1 NLQQE
6 HQAQLEHLIGR
17 VRRWSSRYERKAGTE
32 YGNADSGGTSSL
44 RSSSRSDGGW
54 RPGFHAI
61 EETVTPGAHRGVQS
75 SRPSRPVLD
84 AITQIG
90 IATQNASIQTDGL
103 GRRLSRERSEGRNL
117 KEALCQVGHVTST
130 TSCQTDEQPF
140 QSTRKKGQGM
150 FEAITQTGVVHA
162 DAHTQ
167 AGAQTGD
174 TNLVKRLHMQPI
186 QAATP
191 GSRPSSDAF
200 CQIGVIQN
208 TTHTQTDGK
217 LLETLLL
224 ERQAQEKSWAR
235 TKPARDAVCQIGM
248 VTVTSAVQT
257 STGQILSFGIP
268 SRSKSSDAMTQIG
281 CVTRLQGVQTETRGG
296 FNVAMQTGV
305 VTQAQFVQANLIP
318 EVTISEGKVQV
329 KSRPSAQVYEVA
341 CQVAS
346 TNRSRE
352 IQADLITKPPQRP
365 EAVDGHV
372 QYEPQTNRRYE
383 VNTQFVST
391 MAKPKQTYSVQTQ
404 IGVVKSSQG
413 AQYDYSMRRAKS
425 METVSCQTR
434 SSPVDDGKAYH
445 ASQWEKPSKAFY
457 DVAAQVVHHRAPMR
471 EMQDI
476 NIQTGV
482 RTIEVASQIG
492 IVSRAEAIQ
501 TVPWK
506 PVQKSLYD
514 VKVQSGVVTQD
525 KQIDATDSAVS
536 SKPRSKS
543 YDVLTQVGVTRDSQ
557 FTQCSDTQ
565 LDIIKPRLT
574 THNVALQQGTVS
586 KSREVQADLAEKRA
600 VRPTV
605 YDVEAQTGIVS
616 HTQITQAELETKK
629 PILKMDDAEVQFI
642 PRPVDSNIESEQL
655 LEITAPKQN
664 LRPPIPNEEV
674 SVQTE
679 RWRPVCYDVQA
690 QTGTVNQTKLSQT
703 VEHGTI
709 RYETAKKEEIIQ
721 TEIINRPC
729 DSVLQS
735 EEELKLEIVAP
746 VQALKPTV
754 PKDDRGIQ
762 AQIRPDIFDIAAQ
775 CGTVRHTVETQTEV
789 WKPRMTNIGILT
801 DGWTEKNPLMKSKN
815 YDVQAQTGI
824 VNQAK
829 ETQTKEEIIAK
840 KIMETIG
847 TQVESLPDTGTI
859 NKKLQVSLMPD
870 IVEAISQRE
879 NISQGTQVRLD
890 LPRFDVAAQSGVVS
904 TDGSSQTKTGE
915 EINIKT
921 TVAKYEFGSQAEF
934 TKTQYDVEAQSG
946 IVSQV
951 GNSTV
956 QWTSLT
962 ASYDYKA
969 QTETE
974 KTTQQP
980 APITEKRRSQED
992 FAVQTQIEPTRYDVE
1007 AQSGVISQVGN
1018 TQTVQEAKST
1028 VAKYE
1033 FGSQAEFTKTQYDVE
1048 AQSGIVSQVGSTQ
1061 TVEEIKSIP
1070 IDTTIQ
1076 SEQQIQV
1083 DVVAPVR
1090 ALKPETPKDDFAVQ
1104 AYLVPTKYD
1113 VEAQCGSVSQ
1123 ATSTQT
1129 VEDVKPTV
1137 AKYEFGLQTEL
1148 VEKRYDVEAQSGVI
1162 SQVGSTQ
1169 TVQEAK
1175 STVAKYEFVQVGS
1188 TQTVEEIKSIPID
1201 TTIQSE
1207 QQIQVDVVAPVRALK
1222 PETPKDDFAVQA
1234 YLVPTKYDVE
1244 AQSGI
1249 INQIG
1254 CTQTTGDYK
1263 TITPVEDSLV
1273 LHKQQEPSPAI
1284 NKKLQVSLVPQI
1296 ADANTQ
1302 TETEYKPSIK
1312 KYEVAS
1318 QVEFVQKRYDVEAQS
1333 GIVSQVGSTQT
1344 VEEFKSITN

>member
-1 NLQQE
+1 MNRRLRLTNPESVRVLSDDLDGSHMLANELRDHLNHMISLWGKTGHLLEESRRIVPVHMRLGGVKNGLSVNTESPTTVMARTLISLAGPNYELAEGEEVRIINNSDDPHFWKVHTCSGIAEVPSVCLWISDPDLDAVKKAITIREKCIEGWELLVERMRHRLRDHYIRLLGRMADNGDILYTNKRLMQNFLQDMDCLYTPNDTTASELKRKVGRFTDRLKLVERGRRMSPSPGGNTLREQDIVAMHSPLMRLKDHENQMESLHVQSQFLGQHMTHYLQDIDADRKRVDDELAVMSNLQQE

-61 EETVTPGAHRGVQS
+61 EETVTPGAYRGVQS

-140 QSTRKKGQGM
+140 QSTRKKSQGM

-174 TNLVKRLHMQPI
+174 TNLVKQLHVQPI

-191 GSRPSSDAF
+191 GSLPSSDAF

-257 STGQILSFGIP
+257 STGQVLSFGIP

-281 CVTRLQGVQTETRGG
+281 CITRLQGVQTETRGG

-318 EVTISEGKVQV
+318 EVTISEGNVQV

-352 IQADLITKPPQRP
+352 IQTDLITKSPQRP
-365 EAVDGHV
+365 EAVDGSV

-383 VNTQFVST
+383 VNTQFAST

-457 DVAAQVVHHRAPMR
+457 DVAAQVGTKSTNKAGQTDEVPGAVALEQVQSQARAPMR

-501 TVPWK
+501 TVPWQ

-565 LDIIKPRLT
+565 LDRIKPRLT
-574 THNVALQQGTVS
+574 MHSVALQQGTVS
-586 KSREVQADLAEKRA
+586 KSREVQADLVEKRA
-600 VRPTV
+600 ARPTV

-616 HTQITQAELETKK
+616 HTQITQAELEAKK

-655 LEITAPKQN
+655 LEMTAPKQN
-664 LRPPIPNEEV
+664 LRPPIANEEV

-703 VEHGTI
+703 VEHGTTW
-709 RYETAKKEEIIQ
+709 YETAKKEEIVQ
-721 TEIINRPC
+721 TEIINLPC

-735 EEELKLEIVAP
+735 EEELKLDIVAP

-775 CGTVRHTVETQTEV
+775 CGTVHHTVETQTEV

-801 DGWTEKNPLMKSKN
+801 DGWTEKNPMLNDTAIQTLMKPKN

-859 NKKLQVSLMPD
+859 NKKLQ
-870 IVEAISQRE
+870 
-879 NISQGTQVRLD
+879 
-890 LPRFDVAAQSGVVS
+890 
-904 TDGSSQTKTGE
+904 
-915 EINIKT
+915 
-921 TVAKYEFGSQAEF
+921 
-934 TKTQYDVEAQSG
+934 
-946 IVSQV
+946 
-951 GNSTV
+951 
-956 QWTSLT
+956 
-962 ASYDYKA
+962 
-969 QTETE
+969 
-974 KTTQQP
+974 
-980 APITEKRRSQED
+980 
-992 FAVQTQIEPTRYDVE
+992 
-1007 AQSGVISQVGN
+1007 
-1018 TQTVQEAKST
+1018 
-1028 VAKYE
+1028 
-1033 FGSQAEFTKTQYDVE
+1033 
-1048 AQSGIVSQVGSTQ
+1048 
-1061 TVEEIKSIP
+1061 
-1070 IDTTIQ
+1070 
-1076 SEQQIQV
+1076 
-1083 DVVAPVR
+1083 
-1090 ALKPETPKDDFAVQ
+1090 
-1104 AYLVPTKYD
+1104 
-1113 VEAQCGSVSQ
+1113 
-1123 ATSTQT
+1123 
-1129 VEDVKPTV
+1129 
-1137 AKYEFGLQTEL
+1137 
-1148 VEKRYDVEAQSGVI
+1148 
-1162 SQVGSTQ
+1162 
-1169 TVQEAK
+1169 
-1175 STVAKYEFVQVGS
+1175 
-1188 TQTVEEIKSIPID
+1188 
-1201 TTIQSE
+1201 
-1207 QQIQVDVVAPVRALK
+1207 
-1222 PETPKDDFAVQA
+1222 
-1234 YLVPTKYDVE
+1234 
-1244 AQSGI
+1244 
-1249 INQIG
+1249 
-1254 CTQTTGDYK
+1254 
-1263 TITPVEDSLV
+1263 
-1273 LHKQQEPSPAI
+1273 
-1284 NKKLQVSLVPQI
+1284 
-1296 ADANTQ
+1296 
-1302 TETEYKPSIK
+1302 
-1312 KYEVAS
+1312 
-1318 QVEFVQKRYDVEAQS
+1318 
-1333 GIVSQVGSTQT
+1333 
-1344 VEEFKSITN
+1344 